1 MFLMIF
7 KVYLETFVVEFYQLG
22 VVVIGS
28 LITRPPAS
36 RFTAIINKAGDLVVN
51 NQLSLFLVDKH
62 INVLGLKQA
71 IHVGQKTIPNTDYGQ
86 VCVWVLKITCISLF

>member
-36 RFTAIINKAGDLVVN
+36 RFTAIINKAGDLYLVDN
-51 NQLSLFLVDKH
+51 NQLSLFLE
-62 INVLGLKQA
+62 IYCYYQQGWR
-71 IHVGQKTIPNTDYGQ
+71 PR
-86 VCVWVLKITCISLF
+86 